1 MSDYPK
7 FHIHPVIRYLIFLK
21 LLLLIEF
28 EDYAEIVDNDEFD
41 DYSQPISGKSSGRP
55 FLKYRKEKDM
65 NCHISD
71 IK

>member
-41 DYSQPISGKSSGRP
+41 DYSQPISGNCSGRP